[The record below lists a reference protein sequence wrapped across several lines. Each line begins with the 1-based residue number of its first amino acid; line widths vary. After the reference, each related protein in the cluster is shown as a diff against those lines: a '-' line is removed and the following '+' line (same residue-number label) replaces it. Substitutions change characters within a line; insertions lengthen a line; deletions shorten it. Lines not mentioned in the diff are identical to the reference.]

1 MAASHKPESCDY
13 LQVHIVHLLQA
24 GAGPVVFSLKARSSE
39 YRVQIG
45 KSLLDSERNS
55 EPFFAWTPLITQ
67 IDAFRHPVH
76 AEFIEMKGQYLCF
89 IHACTNLNRRPPAKV
104 EIQKYSRVTPP
115 TMNQMIADLNRTRL
129 IECIPGNP
137 RRFGLLS
144 TGQAP

>member
-1 MAASHKPESCDY
+1 M
-13 LQVHIVHLLQA
+13 
-24 GAGPVVFSLKARSSE
+24 FSLKARSSV

-55 EPFFAWTPLITQ
+55 EPFFAWTSLIIQ
-67 IDAFRHPVH
+67 FNAYRHPIH
-76 AEFIEMKGQYLCF
+76 ADFIEMKDQYLRF
-89 IHACTNLNRRPPAKV
+89 IHACTKLNRRPPAEV

-137 RRFGLLS
+137 SQFGLLS